1 MARLSYQRELSS
13 WWLLPLMLSGL
24 QAGTIAIF
32 LKKTFAG
39 VEGISSWQ
47 LDFAVSIL
55 AASKAIGFLASFL
68 WASVSRGRR
77 KIRFIV
83 GLQLLTAA
91 IVASIAFAPRTQCG
105 MWMVTGL
112 CILAWTIWSGVVT
125 LRTGV
130 WRANYADSDR
140 PGIASRISIVDGIV
154 MAVAGLAIGGSLDYD
169 PMTFRVLFGLMGC
182 VGLVGA
188 LRYSRMPFRR
198 ERQHLATEQ
207 AADEKRRPSLSPM
220 VIARVLRDD
229 RWYRGYMACMFMMG
243 FGNLMLHPIL
253 TIALAD
259 EFNVGYGSGIAI
271 STVIPAVFMILSIP
285 FWSRRLA
292 KMHVIHFR
300 AVHVWAFAAVSTLV
314 ILGVWLHQIALLY
327 LSAVCLGIGYGGGVL
342 AWNLGHQHF
351 APPDRDAEYMGVHI
365 TLTGIRGMIGPIL
378 GVQLYLLLSQWT
390 GQRTAFLSCFAICL
404 ATNVLG
410 GTGFVW
416 LARSRT
422 RSQNTTVPAEPER
435 ELVRTP

>member
-24 QAGTIAIF
+24 HAGTIAIF

-39 VEGISSWQ
+39 VEGVSSWQ

-68 WASVSRGRR
+68 WASVSRGKR
-77 KIRFIV
+77 KVRFIV
-83 GLQLLTAA
+83 ALQLLTSAA
-91 IVASIAFAPRTQCG
+91 VAFIAFAPRNGFG

-112 CILAWTIWSGVVT
+112 CILSWTIWSGVIT

-130 WRANYADSDR
+130 WRANYADAYR
-140 PGIASRISIVDGIV
+140 PDIASRIMIVDGLV
-154 MAVAGLAIGGSLDYD
+154 MAVAGLMIGKSLDYD
-169 PMTFRVLFGLMGC
+169 PMTFRYLFVAMGC
-182 VGLVGA
+182 MGVIGA
-188 LRYSRMPFRR
+188 ALYRKMPFRH
-198 ERQHLATEQ
+198 ERQHLATER
-207 AADEKRRPSLSPM
+207 AADKKQRPSLSPI

-229 RWYRGYMACMFMMG
+229 RWYRGYLTCMFMMG

-271 STVIPAVFMILSIP
+271 STVIPAVFMMLSIP
-285 FWSRRLA
+285 FWSRRLER
-292 KMHVIHFR
+292 MHVIDFR
-300 AVHVWAFAAVSTLV
+300 AVHVWSFALVSTLV
-314 ILGVWLHQIALLY
+314 LLGVWYHQVTLLY
-327 LSAVCLGIGYGGGVL
+327 FAAMCLGIGYGGGVL

-365 TLTGIRGMIGPIL
+365 TLTGIRGVIGPII
-378 GVQLYLLLSQWT
+378 GVQLYLLLSSWT
-390 GQRTAFLSCFAICL
+390 NQTTAFVSCFSVCL
-404 ATNVLG
+404 ATNLLG
-410 GTGFVW
+410 ATGFV
-416 LARSRT
+416 LLSRSRRRFAST
-422 RSQNTTVPAEPER
+422 G
-435 ELVRTP
+435 